1 MNERSVDFND
11 NIEIRC
17 ITECHVTGSIV
28 EDSSSKQKKITLTSD
43 NNDNNEFVILGNPKY
58 VNGIPYSKPEDIFY
72 FNVPNTAIENDKV
85 VFLTDPII
93 NEGDPDNPQLSI
105 SPNGMTVNELI
116 PNFASVYADI
126 KIVENDSGVNGEIVP
141 RVDLKFDLIPR
152 RNVGNPTLESTTVK
166 LYIND
171 TYLTTTRS
179 STNSLNT
186 QVDPTFGIDVRFLGD
201 KRKVIQSAVDS
212 AFVIKMLQT
221 TEAPSIENF
230 RLPLL
235 HSGLIKFNYDDQ
247 WTLVQGKNLSEP
259 VYVGWGVS
267 EYTKDITFS
276 YISDDST
283 PLLPNGVVAG
293 IVTFE
298 ADIKNPGETTKF
310 GYYLLP
316 EPDSKPTE
324 AKFKIKKEWIPELA
338 KIMLNYNYST
348 PNKEFCFQ
356 LVSELSDTK

>member
-1 MNERSVDFND
+1 MNERSVNFND

-17 ITECHVTGSIV
+17 ITECHVKGSIV
-28 EDSSSKQKKITLTSD
+28 EDSSGKQKKITLTSD
-43 NNDNNEFVILGNPKY
+43 NRDNNEFVILGNPKY

-72 FNVPNTAIENDKV
+72 FNVPNTDIENNKV

-93 NEGDPDNPQLSI
+93 NEGDSNNPQLSI
-105 SPNGMTVNELI
+105 SSNAMTVNELI

-126 KIVENDSGVNGEIVP
+126 KIVESETSVNDVIVP
-141 RVDLKFDLIPR
+141 RTDLKFKLIPQ
-152 RNVGNPTLESTTVK
+152 RNVGNPVIESTTVK

-171 TYLTTTRS
+171 MYLTTTRS

-201 KRKVIQSAVDS
+201 KRDIIQSSIDNG
-212 AFVIKMLQT
+212 FTIKMLQT

-235 HSGLIKFNYDDQ
+235 HNGMIKFSHDTQFN
-247 WTLVQGKNLSEP
+247 LVQGANLSEP
-259 VYVGWGVS
+259 IYVGWGVS

-276 YISDDST
+276 YISNDGS

-324 AKFKIKKEWIPELA
+324 AKFRIKKEWIPELA
-338 KIMLNYNYST
+338 KIILNYNYDT